1 MKMHSSTRQP
11 ANGPDTGKTMNKP
24 NSDMASDGSLAG
36 QFAAAFR
43 NLLMNIDDMLPATVV
58 SYDDTSNR
66 AVIKPLVM
74 MVTTGGR
81 KVARGVLAN
90 IPVFRFGG
98 GGFFIRMP
106 VKPGDFGWLKANDRD
121 ISLVFQRG
129 GLEDEPNTARLHT
142 FSDAMFFPDTLKGW
156 AIDGKNTDAL
166 VVQSADGSVC
176 LSLHG
181 DKAVLDTPLFEVNAP
196 ETIYTGNV
204 TINGNHAV
212 NGDSNASG
220 GTLKH
225 NGKDIGSNHKH
236 SGIQRGNEDSGE
248 PV

>member
-1 MKMHSSTRQP
+1 
-11 ANGPDTGKTMNKP
+11 
-24 NSDMASDGSLAG
+24 
-36 QFAAAFR
+36 
-43 NLLMNIDDMLPATVV
+43 
-58 SYDDTSNR
+58 
-66 AVIKPLVM
+66 
-74 MVTTGGR
+74 
-81 KVARGVLAN
+81 
-90 IPVFRFGG
+90 
-98 GGFFIRMP
+98 MP

-156 AIDGKNTDAL
+156 VIDGKNTDAL

-225 NGKDIGSNHKH
+225 NGKDIGSTHKH

>member
-1 MKMHSSTRQP
+1 MPFFIRQP
-11 ANGPDTGKTMNKP
+11 ANGPDDTGKTMNKP

-225 NGKDIGSNHKH
+225 NGKDIGSTHKH